1 VSLVGYG
8 FWSGVRIALFVA
20 TLIGCVLLST
30 ANAQMHGYVEPCAV
44 VFVQDSTTTCE
55 ECLFD
60 HANPKSCAESLGSR
74 GFTLQCHTG
83 GHSVPAQVWCKPRE
97 GVSELPRVA
106 VLGLVV
112 GGVLLLTAGF
122 LWWKRRER
130 AAS

>member
-1 VSLVGYG
+1 M
-8 FWSGVRIALFVA
+8 
-20 TLIGCVLLST
+20 LST

-44 VFVQDSTTTCE
+44 VFVQDGNTTCE

-60 HANPKSCAESLGSR
+60 HANPKSCIESLGSR
-74 GFTLQCHTG
+74 GFELVCRTG

-97 GVSELPRVA
+97 GSSELPRGA

-112 GGVLLLTAGF
+112 GGVLLFTAGF

-130 AAS
+130 APG